1 MIIKSFNQFI
11 NEGRIDRRHS
21 RTDIIEID
29 AVNEGLSQSQAKKI
43 VDRVYPMIIKN
54 LGRARQ
60 GRPEVEIHKNI
71 FARLSGIEDMTG
83 EDNPSAEYD
92 DKTNKIFL
100 YAPGHENEEQ
110 VIRSLLHEYTHAQQD
125 PKKKEKNR
133 RLGYAKNP
141 DEIEAHAAEE
151 NWREYITK

>member
-21 RTDIIEID
+21 RADIVEISSI
-29 AVNEGLSQSQAKKI
+29 NESLSRSQAKKI
-43 VDRVYPMIIKN
+43 VDRVLPMIVKN

-60 GRPEVEIHKNI
+60 GRPTVEIHKNI
-71 FARLSGIEDMTG
+71 FARLSGIDNMTG
-83 EDNPSAEYD
+83 EDNPSAEFELE
-92 DKTNKIFL
+92 TNKIYL
-100 YAPGHENEEQ
+100 YAPGFETEEQ

-125 PKKKEKNR
+125 PKHKERNR
-133 RLGYAKNP
+133 RLGYKKNP